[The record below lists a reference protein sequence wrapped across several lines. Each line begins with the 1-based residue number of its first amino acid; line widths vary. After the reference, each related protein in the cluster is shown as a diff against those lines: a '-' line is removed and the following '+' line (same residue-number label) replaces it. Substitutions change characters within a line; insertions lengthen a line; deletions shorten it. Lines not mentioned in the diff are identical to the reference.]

1 MRRASYTVL
10 VALVGISGLTL
21 GCSKSGGEATDT
33 TETKSAHEP
42 STSRMVRGAPKPG
55 KGYIVPIPEN
65 APTKGSPTAKVIIQ
79 EFSDFQCPFCVP
91 VNPLL
96 AQVLEEY
103 GDRVRVVW
111 RNYPL
116 ASHKNAHVAAEA
128 SLEVHAQKGNEAFW
142 RYHDILFANQ
152 NALSRENLEQYAAKL
167 GGIDMAAFR
176 AALDSGKH
184 KAAVDADM
192 NDLVESGIS
201 QIGTPTFFVNHRLI
215 QGAVHYGS
223 FSSAI
228 EAELNE

>member
-1 MRRASYTVL
+1 
-10 VALVGISGLTL
+10 
-21 GCSKSGGEATDT
+21 
-33 TETKSAHEP
+33 
-42 STSRMVRGAPKPG
+42 
-55 KGYIVPIPEN
+55 
-65 APTKGSPTAKVIIQ
+65 VIIQ
-79 EFSDFQCPFCVP
+79 EFSDFQCPFCEP
-91 VNPLL
+91 VNALI

-116 ASHKNAHVAAEA
+116 ASHENAHLAAEA

-192 NDLVESGIS
+192 NDLAESGILT
-201 QIGTPTFFVNHRLI
+201 IGTPTFFVNNRLI
-215 QGAVHYGS
+215 QGAVHYRL
-223 FSSAI
+223 FKAQI
-228 EAELNE
+228 EAELNK